1 MAGSSTMLILT
12 SFFVTEYALWFV
24 AMEGIVTLLFSAE
37 ILMQML
43 VQGNAFFNG
52 WWGVI
57 ECAMWTLCVLSYM
70 EVLARRFTGMSPY
83 SHFDDTIPVATYERI
98 EEFILL
104 LRYAA
109 QAGRVF
115 VFMQE
120 QPMNDSIDL
129 ASPLTRDS
137 YDRPGNALSSFLD
150 RKFSGGRFDEA
161 WMCEKLQ
168 NSIGASF
175 DSYLE
180 FQT

>member
-1 MAGSSTMLILT
+1 
-12 SFFVTEYALWFV
+12 
-24 AMEGIVTLLFSAE
+24 MEGGRSGE
-37 ILMQML
+37 RMSS
-43 VQGNAFFNG
+43 
-52 WWGVI
+52 
-57 ECAMWTLCVLSYM
+57 CAWSIIKYVNCMPMPLCRLC
-70 EVLARRFTGMSPY
+70 
-83 SHFDDTIPVATYERI
+83 
-98 EEFILL
+98 
-104 LRYAA
+104 RYAA

-175 DSYLE
+175 DRYCQARGAQGGVS
-180 FQT
+180 